1 MAFASDTVLDGS
13 LQILAT
19 NGDRITLC
27 SQEPTTYNEAITT
40 FKLGSQTGITV
51 GNPETDPSGRK
62 VVVPAIPAG
71 ASDTTGVAT
80 HWALVDTAGTELL
93 ATNTLN
99 VAKTITAPDTWSLAA
114 FDIVNEFFV
123 TA

>member
-13 LQILAT
+13 LQILTT

-40 FKLGSQTGITV
+40 FKLGSQTGVPV
-51 GNPETDPSGRK
+51 GAPEDAPTGRK

-71 ASDTTGVAT
+71 ATDTLGVAT

-93 ATNTLN
+93 ATNTLAA
-99 VAKTITAPDTWSLAA
+99 AKTITPPDTWSLAA
-114 FDIVNEFFV
+114 FDIINEDFV